1 MLKFYHAPM
10 SRSGSILWLLEE
22 LQVPYQME
30 IVDIRREGGA
40 PESYRAVQPNKKVP
54 AIDHDGVVVTER
66 AAIATYLA
74 DAFPQAGLAPPIGD
88 PRRGP
93 YLAWLVYVD
102 AVMDPVM
109 AARGHGWVYQ
119 NISVSFGAFE
129 DMARHLDEALAA
141 HPYAVGETF
150 TAADTQ
156 LGSAVHWACE
166 AVAVL
171 EKTPPLAA
179 YLERISERPGF
190 QRFLAK
196 ANVGMDEG

>member
-22 LQVPYQME
+22 LEVPYRIE
-30 IVDIRREGGA
+30 IVDIRRDGGA
-40 PESYRAVQPNKKVP
+40 PERYRAVQPSKKVP
-54 AIDHDGVVVTER
+54 AIEHDGVVITER
-66 AAIATYLA
+66 AAIAAYLA
-74 DAFPQAGLAPPIGD
+74 EAFPKAGLAPRVGD

-93 YLAWLVYVD
+93 YLSWLVYVD

-109 AARGHGWVYQ
+109 AAKGHGWVYQ
-119 NISVSFGAFE
+119 TLNVSFGAFE
-129 DMARHLDEALAA
+129 DMERHLNAALAA
-141 HPYAVGETF
+141 QPYAAGAAF

-166 AVAVL
+166 VVKIV

-179 YLERISERPGF
+179 YLERVAARPGF
-190 QRFLAK
+190 QRYLAK
-196 ANVGMDEG
+196 ASIGLEDS